1 MALRVGRH
9 HYLAS
14 ALLPRSRQEGLNRL
28 LQCCCRHVDVA
39 SPVADAADT
48 AALPARSGYTLFKIS
63 GFSSTVTVG
72 GADTHCCKRVWRQA
86 IVRKWISCVNGFYLT
101 ERHSAPSARHRQRA
115 RGWIQYRS
123 CSIVVVVV
131 MVVVV
136 VVACGVVRVGVVVA
150 CVVVL
155 VGVVVAC
162 GLVRVGVVVA
172 CGVVLVG
179 VVAGFI
185 ACR

>member
-1 MALRVGRH
+1 V
-9 HYLAS
+9 
-14 ALLPRSRQEGLNRL
+14 
-28 LQCCCRHVDVA
+28 
-39 SPVADAADT
+39 
-48 AALPARSGYTLFKIS
+48 
-63 GFSSTVTVG
+63 
-72 GADTHCCKRVWRQA
+72 CKWTF
-86 IVRKWISCVNGFYLT
+86 CVNGFYLT

-115 RGWIQYRS
+115 RGWIQHRS

-136 VVACGVVRVGVVVA
+136 VT
-150 CVVVL
+150 
-155 VGVVVAC
+155 
-162 GLVRVGVVVA
+162 